1 MVRFRHQHRVSA
13 SHVPSPDL
21 VSPECGRRRGECLAQ
36 ACCSHAFACHAICL
50 CRILFCVIVPVSFR
64 PQYLEDRVTT
74 GHAPPLCFARQLS
87 YLLNYSVSPS
97 GNSMTATWT
106 RPLNLSSDLLA
117 MGYGDITTGMLS
129 ESHRVYSTRT
139 EYRRVVELHDR
150 ACSCRFAFSITCA
163 CRAVQCI
170 LCLF

>member
-1 MVRFRHQHRVSA
+1 MFPAQTWFLQSVDGVVVSVWRK
-13 SHVPSPDL
+13 HVVHTHL
-21 VSPECGRRRGECLAQ
+21 LAMLSV
-36 ACCSHAFACHAICL
+36 CVVYCSAL
-50 CRILFCVIVPVSFR
+50 LSLYLSFR

-97 GNSMTATWT
+97 NSSMKATWT